1 MLYVVN
7 DLSFSSREE
16 AAAAV
21 RLCRKN
27 NTLQTAGILTVSVRF
42 PAGRAYTYFADRKYE
57 AGEQAIVPTPDGLKA
72 ATVLSCQVQTKQELE
87 LMAKA
92 RRFAYSDYK
101 ETWGPVKPQKPA
113 LTAEQQESA
122 DALYHALLGWAKGSV
137 PDVKYLTTYMAKYPD
152 TPVCVLEDAAERA
165 AKFSKYTKEQYVKL
179 LRWYTPTAA

>member
-7 DLSFSSREE
+7 DLMFASREE

-72 ATVLSCQVQTKQELE
+72 ATVLSCQVQTRQELE

-101 ETWGPVKPQKPA
+101 ETWGPVKPQKPM
-113 LTAEQQESA
+113 LIPEQQAAA
-122 DALYHALLGWAKGSV
+122 DTLYHALLNWARGDKTASRFIMM
-137 PDVKYLTTYMAKYPD
+137 YLAKNRFD
-152 TPVCVLEDAAERA
+152 EGVLEYAAEHA
-165 AKFSKYTKEQYVKL
+165 AKFSKTTKEGY
-179 LRWYTPTAA
+179 LRILHSYMPNAA

>member
-7 DLSFSSREE
+7 DMLYASREE

-21 RLCRKN
+21 RICRKN
-27 NTLQTAGILTVSVRF
+27 NTLKTAGILTVSVRF

-72 ATVLSCQVQTKQELE
+72 ATVLSCQVQTRQELE

-101 ETWGPVKPQKPA
+101 ETWGPVKPQKSTLIP
-113 LTAEQQESA
+113 EQQAAA
-122 DALYHALLGWAKGSV
+122 DTLYHALLGWARGNQCDTRFILMYLAKN
-137 PDVKYLTTYMAKYPD
+137 PDLD
-152 TPVCVLEDAAERA
+152 DGVLEYAAEHA
-165 AKFSKYTKEQYVKL
+165 AKFSKATKDEFLKYLNSCK
-179 LRWYTPTAA
+179 PSAA